1 MMYSS
6 NDVLEELGWSDL
18 RTRRTKHE
26 VTQMLKISTGEAPFD
41 LTDKFSKARQEIR
54 TMLGTVD

>member
-18 RTRRTKHE
+18 RTPRAKHE
-26 VTQMLKISTGEAPFD
+26 VTQMLKMSTGEAPFFVG
-41 LTDKFSKARQEIR
+41 TGQKVQGGSISKC
-54 TMLGTVD
+54 GG